1 MDNEKLKRAIHLQKV
16 IEQLD
21 EGVNDLKK
29 QVGRKKIDYFF
40 QFHITEDETL
50 LITPFIT
57 YRLHPSEEDLI
68 KELLWKLANAMQ
80 HDLDTFKKEFENL

>member
-1 MDNEKLKRAIHLQKV
+1 MDSEKLKRAIQLQKM

-29 QVGRKKIDYFF
+29 QVGQKKKDYYF
-40 QFHITEDETL
+40 QFHVTEDETL
-50 LITPFIT
+50 LMTPFIT